1 MTTADATPHNMV
13 TLAQQGSSDAVF
25 DVVLWVIV
33 LIIAVVVLGVV
44 LMQLRR
50 IMRESDDSQSK
61 GLMLDDLRKLRNEG
75 HLSPEEYQRAVD
87 AIAQRM
93 GSPGS
98 VDRESQSAE

>member
-1 MTTADATPHNMV
+1 MADATAYNTM

-50 IMRESDDSQSK
+50 IMRENDDSQTK

-93 GSPGS
+93 GTPGS
-98 VDRESQSAE
+98 VNKGSESAE